1 MLVSVSNRHC
11 QVPQLPFPEN
21 AGKWMLVRTS
31 GINFTILSSLQNVN
45 VVCEVTMLMLFE
57 NLSSHFSFSYS
68 ETVVRLFFL
77 LGHCV
82 LFLVH
87 TTMFNYK
94 SLICSSFKLWL

>member
-31 GINFTILSSLQNVN
+31 GINFTVLSSLQNVN

-57 NLSSHFSFSYS
+57 NVSSHFSFSYS
-68 ETVVRLFFL
+68 ETVVGLFFL

-87 TTMFNYK
+87 PAMFNYK
-94 SLICSSFKLWL
+94 SLICSSCKLWL